1 MPARMGLQPSEALRE
16 LCLAR
21 DPVKG
26 GQAVAFLHR
35 GRWGKTG
42 SRGRSRGEGTRG
54 QGWRSHT
61 PRQPLVLLGHGWASH
76 SLPVLNRLW
85 SSRRERRPAAPLV
98 QADAPP
104 DHPPAVRNPGASWL
118 LSSTGERSQAGGTA
132 PPGGPKA
139 ASPRPGELK
148 AAEPPWAAASEVPVE
163 PSACP
168 TSGQERASPS
178 WQRGLGCRQEHPE
191 HLTAGAR
198 SEGPGWPVCVAS
210 QVGQRS
216 RAGITGPKLGSL
228 GSVSV
233 GPSSPSPPRPCRDP
247 PEVHIRCL
255 GVGHTNP

>member
-1 MPARMGLQPSEALRE
+1 MPRSSTPCPPTSHRRVNTHCVSPLGRAGPGQTSTSRRKHAGRTGEGMVPARMGLQPSEALRE
-16 LCLAR
+16 LCPAR

-42 SRGRSRGEGTRG
+42 SRGRSRGEGTRS

-76 SLPVLNRLW
+76 SLLVLNRLW

-178 WQRGLGCRQEHPE
+178 WQRGLGSVV
-191 HLTAGAR
+191 R
-198 SEGPGWPVCVAS
+198 S
-210 QVGQRS
+210 
-216 RAGITGPKLGSL
+216 TLN
-228 GSVSV
+228 
-233 GPSSPSPPRPCRDP
+233 
-247 PEVHIRCL
+247 
-255 GVGHTNP
+255 T